1 MTPGM
6 EGKTVADKIL
16 IVEDDREI
24 ADIEKDFLEINGFE
38 VVIEKD
44 GLEGQK
50 RALSGDFT
58 LILLDL
64 MLPGKDGMVI
74 CREIREKV
82 DVPILMV
89 TAQRENAD
97 KIRGL
102 GFGADD
108 YIVKPFSPT
117 ELVAR
122 VKSHIARYKR
132 LTRASGESLQKQDE
146 IDFGWLRINKGTRR
160 VFVDEIEITL
170 THKEYELLYFLAS
183 NPEMVFSKE
192 ALYDRIW
199 GEDTYGDIKTVAVHI
214 SRLREK
220 TEKNHSDPAHIQT
233 VWGAGYRFMP

>member
-1 MTPGM
+1 VTKAK
-6 EGKTVADKIL
+6 EKTVEKVL
-16 IVEDDREI
+16 IIEDDKEI
-24 ADIEKDFLEINGFE
+24 AAIERDFLEINGFE
-38 VVIEKD
+38 VVIENN

-50 RALSGDFT
+50 RALSDHFS
-58 LILLDL
+58 LIILDL

-89 TAQRENAD
+89 TAQRENSD

-122 VKSHIARYKR
+122 VKSHIARYRR
-132 LTRASGESLQKQDE
+132 LTRSSGESQKTDE
-146 IDFGWLRINKGTRR
+146 IDFGWLRINKGMHR
-160 VFVDEIEITL
+160 VFINEIEITL
-170 THKEYELLYFLAS
+170 ALKEYEMLYFLAS
-183 NPEMVFSKE
+183 HPGMVFSKE
-192 ALYDRIW
+192 TLYDRIW
-199 GEDTYGDIKTVAVHI
+199 GEDTYGEIKTVAVHI

-220 TEKNHSDPAHIQT
+220 TEKNPSDPMHIQT